1 MAGSFNGSFEH
12 TIDSK
17 GRLSIPARFREVLYG
32 KGDNR
37 VMITNF
43 FVEDLRF
50 LDVYPV
56 DEWLRMQEELKKKAK
71 FDRRMIVFETFY
83 IGNAAECAVDNQG
96 RILIPANLRRYAN
109 LKKNVVMTGVI
120 EKFRIW
126 DKDAH
131 QRVVSEAEEKLDA
144 EFLNGLLNS

>member
-1 MAGSFNGSFEH
+1 
-12 TIDSK
+12 
-17 GRLSIPARFREVLYG
+17 
-32 KGDNR
+32 
-37 VMITNF
+37 MITNF

-56 DEWLRMQEELKKKAK
+56 DEWLRMQEDLKKKAK

-83 IGNAAECAVDNQG
+83 VGNAAECMVDKQG
-96 RILIPANLRRYAN
+96 RILIPANLRQYAN

-126 DKDAH
+126 DKEAH
-131 QRVVSEAEEKLDA
+131 QRVVAEAEEKLDS
-144 EFLNGLLNS
+144 EFLNGLLT